1 MFLPVTGWCDK
12 VKENVDAVVAESWVT
27 LDSRFFGKN
36 VIVLSLEVSN
46 NLGEAVMAQHY
57 SSSYRANI
65 CLCMCIR
72 GCVSS
77 YLASLSI
84 WSPNPGV
91 STTVREMRVPSSSS
105 SSSDQKIPWLAG
117 NVAAAAAAA
126 AAWRVMFIVPTVA
139 GFILTPSSICAF
151 AASSSSSP

>member
-1 MFLPVTGWCDK
+1 MFLPVAGRCDE
-12 VKENVDAVVAESWVT
+12 VKENVDAVVAESRVT

-46 NLGEAVMAQHY
+46 NLGEAVTAQRY
-57 SSSYRANI
+57 SSSYRASI
-65 CLCMCIR
+65 CLCIR
-72 GCVSS
+72 GAVSS

-105 SSSDQKIPWLAG
+105 SSSDQKISLLAG
-117 NVAAAAAAA
+117 SIA